1 MIEALVAALSL
12 GIDGFVA
19 CAAIGL
25 LEQNARGSW
34 SFRAIQTPGD
44 SAFGHRAP
52 GGAIAQRLPLVAWF
66 GVCDG
71 LGLLAGHAMHLSPAW
86 GAAWEPAMA
95 ALWTMLAL
103 LLIVTRS
110 RPLLYLLPVLLAF
123 DNFVAG
129 TATTQAAL
137 PLDAVLSCLASAT
150 MAAAGLFVGRA
161 GRIALLASIAGGGMR
176 GPLA

>member
-1 MIEALVAALSL
+1 RDSDPWRFRFRSSDSRRCDRATPAACCMVWGVRRTWAAGRSCDASL
-12 GIDGFVA
+12 T
-19 CAAIGL
+19 GL
-25 LEQNARGSW
+25 
-34 SFRAIQTPGD
+34 
-44 SAFGHRAP
+44 
-52 GGAIAQRLPLVAWF
+52 
-66 GVCDG
+66 
-71 LGLLAGHAMHLSPAW
+71 

-103 LLIVTRS
+103 LLILTRS

-150 MAAAGLFVGRA
+150 MAAAGLFVGR
-161 GRIALLASIAGGGMR
+161 
-176 GPLA
+176 